1 MVGDGNEGNGGRG
14 GKLHL
19 PLSLCLQHRA
29 KPKRSDGQRHR
40 AERPRSRSLDG
51 VDPGGSRGGG
61 GTARQRRAA
70 GGGVADAGTARR
82 SLPRAPV
89 RRGPAGGRLHHAAGP
104 AGRSAA
110 GAGPR
115 APGPAPCRAA
125 RFLSAALLPAC
136 TLGVAALGLARYRLI
151 VHPLRP
157 GARPPPTIV
166 LTAVWAAAGLL
177 GALSLLGPPPAPA
190 PGPGSLLGPGGRPR
204 ALPAA
209 LGAAGLR
216 ATRPPAARRLRQHL
230 PSWRRRAALR
240 PPRPAR
246 GSRPRSDSLDSRL
259 SILPPLR
266 PRPPWGKAALAP
278 ALAVG
283 QFAACWLPYGC
294 ACLAPAAQA
303 AAAEAA
309 VTWIAYSA
317 FAAHPFLYG
326 LLQRPVRRTLGRLA
340 RRALPWSPRAC
351 TSRAWHPRALLQ
363 HLQRPPE
370 GPALG
375 PSEAPDQ
382 GRDLTERES
391 LSMSEA
397 T

>member
-1 MVGDGNEGNGGRG
+1 MANATGLSAPEVAASMGLILAALVEAAALLGNGALLVVVLRTPGLRDALYLVHLCVVDLLAAASIMPLGLLAAPPPGLGR
-14 GKLHL
+14 
-19 PLSLCLQHRA
+19 
-29 KPKRSDGQRHR
+29 
-40 AERPRSRSLDG
+40 
-51 VDPGGSRGGG
+51 
-61 GTARQRRAA
+61 
-70 GGGVADAGTARR
+70 
-82 SLPRAPV
+82 V
-89 RRGPAGGRLHHAAGP
+89 RLGL
-104 AGRSAA
+104 
-110 GAGPR
+110 
-115 APGPAPCRAA
+115 APCRAA

-157 GARPPPTIV
+157 GARPPPTLV

-177 GALSLLGPPPAPA
+177 GALSLLGPPPAPPPA
-190 PGPGSLLGPGGRPR
+190 PARCSVLAGGLGPFRPLWALLAF
-204 ALPAA
+204 ALPALLL
-209 LGAAGLR
+209 LGAYGSIFLVA
-216 ATRPPAARRLRQHL
+216 
-230 PSWRRRAALR
+230 RRAALR

>member
-1 MVGDGNEGNGGRG
+1 
-14 GKLHL
+14 
-19 PLSLCLQHRA
+19 
-29 KPKRSDGQRHR
+29 
-40 AERPRSRSLDG
+40 
-51 VDPGGSRGGG
+51 
-61 GTARQRRAA
+61 
-70 GGGVADAGTARR
+70 
-82 SLPRAPV
+82 
-89 RRGPAGGRLHHAAGP
+89 
-104 AGRSAA
+104 
-110 GAGPR
+110 
-115 APGPAPCRAA
+115 
-125 RFLSAALLPAC
+125 
-136 TLGVAALGLARYRLI
+136 
-151 VHPLRP
+151 
-157 GARPPPTIV
+157 
-166 LTAVWAAAGLL
+166 
-177 GALSLLGPPPAPA
+177 
-190 PGPGSLLGPGGRPR
+190 
-204 ALPAA
+204 
-209 LGAAGLR
+209 
-216 ATRPPAARRLRQHL
+216 
-230 PSWRRRAALR
+230 
-240 PPRPAR
+240 
-246 GSRPRSDSLDSRL
+246 
-259 SILPPLR
+259 ILPPLR

-340 RRALPWSPRAC
+340 RRALPRSPRAC
-351 TSRAWHPRALLQ
+351 ASRAWHPRALLQ
-363 HLQRPPE
+363 HLRRPPE

>member
-1 MVGDGNEGNGGRG
+1 MGCI
-14 GKLHL
+14 L
-19 PLSLCLQHRA
+19 
-29 KPKRSDGQRHR
+29 
-40 AERPRSRSLDG
+40 
-51 VDPGGSRGGG
+51 
-61 GTARQRRAA
+61 AA
-70 GGGVADAGTARR
+70 LVEA
-82 SLPRAPV
+82 
-89 RRGPAGGRLHHAAGP
+89 
-104 AGRSAA
+104 
-110 GAGPR
+110 
-115 APGPAPCRAA
+115 
-125 RFLSAALLPAC
+125 AALL
-136 TLGVAALGLARYRLI
+136 GN
-151 VHPLRP
+151 
-157 GARPPPTIV
+157 
-166 LTAVWAAAGLL
+166 
-177 GALSLLGPPPAPA
+177 GALLVVVLRTP
-190 PGPGSLLGPGGRPR
+190 
-204 ALPAA
+204 
-209 LGAAGLR
+209 GLR
-216 ATRPPAARRLRQHL
+216 DALYLVHL
-230 PSWRRRAALR
+230 
-240 PPRPAR
+240 
-246 GSRPRSDSLDSRL
+246 
-259 SILPPLR
+259 PLR

-340 RRALPWSPRAC
+340 RRVLPWSPRAC

>member
-1 MVGDGNEGNGGRG
+1 MGMRVMGGGEGKAPSPSLSLPPSTGRSLSARMANATGLSAPEVAASMGLILAALVEAAALLGNGALLVVVLRTPGLRDALYLVHLCVVDLLAAASIMPLGLLAAPPPGLGR
-14 GKLHL
+14 
-19 PLSLCLQHRA
+19 
-29 KPKRSDGQRHR
+29 
-40 AERPRSRSLDG
+40 
-51 VDPGGSRGGG
+51 
-61 GTARQRRAA
+61 
-70 GGGVADAGTARR
+70 
-82 SLPRAPV
+82 V
-89 RRGPAGGRLHHAAGP
+89 RL
-104 AGRSAA
+104 
-110 GAGPR
+110 
-115 APGPAPCRAA
+115 GPAPCRAA

-177 GALSLLGPPPAPA
+177 GALSLLGPPPAPPPA
-190 PGPGSLLGPGGRPR
+190 PARCSVLAGGLGPFRPLWALLAF
-204 ALPAA
+204 ALPALLL
-209 LGAAGLR
+209 LGAYGSIFLVA
-216 ATRPPAARRLRQHL
+216 
-230 PSWRRRAALR
+230 RRAALR